1 MMYLAIILW
10 LVIVFYPI
18 EFRLVFYIF
27 LIRFESVLIP
37 EITDTRTPDKTLIS
51 SFVMYFSLLTCY
63 FIVACLDIY
72 YLASHL
78 GNWLL
83 SKTSNKFILLLIVN
97 AFILIGLFWAFKV
110 TFYAKELSKLA
121 RKYKDK
127 YYWFKNNPK
136 YRKLIF
142 KVIRQWEIN
151 ANIKPSHISAIIT
164 DMIIENDVV
173 KYSNSTFLL
182 DGKTIKI
189 KDEDGDMKGFESFK
203 QFKSFSLKA

>member
-10 LVIVFYPI
+10 LVIVFNQI
-18 EFRLVFYIF
+18 EFKLVFYIF
-27 LIRFESVLIP
+27 LIKFESELIQK
-37 EITDTRTPDKTLIS
+37 ITNIRTHDKTLIS
-51 SFVMYFSLLTCY
+51 SFVMYFSLLTGY
-63 FIVACLDIY
+63 FILVGLDIY
-72 YLASHL
+72 YLTSHL

-83 SKTSNKFILLLIVN
+83 SKTSNKLILLLIVN
-97 AFILIGLFWAFKV
+97 LFIFIGLWWAVRV
-110 TFYAKELSKLA
+110 TYFAKEFSKLA
-121 RKYKDK
+121 KKYRNK
-127 YYWFKNNPK
+127 YYWFKNNQK

-151 ANIKPSHISAIIT
+151 ANIQPSHISAIIT

-189 KDEDGDMKGFESFK
+189 KDEYGNISGFESFK
-203 QFKSFSLKA
+203 QLKKRTRE